1 MSSLWTPRI
10 QASNKGERTCL
21 PRNAAVCSDMILTSP
36 SAVGPAEVLFE
47 EPFFRALHRA
57 VRPGGIICTQAES
70 IWFHL
75 PIIKSLATMCGK
87 IFEGGSISYGRFIG
101 GLSFV

>member
-1 MSSLWTPRI
+1 
-10 QASNKGERTCL
+10 
-21 PRNAAVCSDMILTSP
+21 MILTSP